1 MRPFANTFASVFYL
15 QRHFDHEIV
24 NNVEVAST
32 ISGSGGPSS
41 IGEAVV
47 MKLRTF
53 LATFSAV
60 SLSCVGGMSA
70 ASAAVTVMGQQMGTT
85 LTNVPPDLDLSV
97 TTGAIAYQASADN
110 AMRMRLAAEF
120 PTWTFNYVNTG
131 LNGTLNIATYRPRIL
146 GDDNGGAEIDLTYT
160 TGNGDPALG
169 TCAGFSW

>member
-1 MRPFANTFASVFYL
+1 
-15 QRHFDHEIV
+15 
-24 NNVEVAST
+24 
-32 ISGSGGPSS
+32 
-41 IGEAVV
+41 
-47 MKLRTF
+47 
-53 LATFSAV
+53 
-60 SLSCVGGMSA
+60 MSA

-169 TCAGFSW
+169 TCAGFS